1 MYTYKFRIYPDK
13 ETTKLLIRWFGCN
26 RYVWNWGLERKNKYY
41 KETGKFLSYLQ
52 LAKEL
57 TILKREYTWLKEA
70 PSQALQQ
77 VLKQLE
83 TAFSNFFER
92 KSGYPKF
99 KSKKKFNQS
108 LQIPQGFKIKGG
120 GLYLPKLRKR
130 PIKIKLHRKIKG
142 NIKRIIVSMN
152 KINQFFV
159 SIVTD
164 YTPKKL
170 PKSNKKIGIDLGLK
184 HFLITSNGRKIP
196 LPKWF
201 KKSEN
206 LIKKVQRKLSR
217 KQKGSN
223 RYEKTRQR
231 LAKLQLK
238 ISNQRLDFLHKLSK
252 QLIDENQVIAVE
264 SLNIKGMI
272 KNHKLAKYIAN
283 ASWGKFLELLKYK
296 AEWYGR
302 TILEVNRFIPT
313 SKMCNKCGYI
323 KKDLKLSERT
333 WTCPKCGFE
342 HDRDINAAKNILK
355 LALTTAGMAGSY
367 ARGGSTGGDNI
378 TNYLAIYR

>member
-13 ETTKLLIRWFGCN
+13 ETTKLLIRWFGYS
-26 RYVWNWGLERKNKYY
+26 RYVWNWGLERKTKYH
-41 KETGKFLSYLQ
+41 KETGKFLLYLQ

-57 TILKREYTWLKEA
+57 TLLKKERTWLKEA

-83 TAFSNFFER
+83 TAFARFFEK
-92 KSGYPKF
+92 KSRYPKF
-99 KSKKKFNQS
+99 KSKKHFTQS
-108 LQIPQGFKIKGG
+108 LQIPQGFKIEDNK
-120 GLYLPKLRKR
+120 LYLPKLRKK
-130 PIKIKLHRKIKG
+130 PIKIKLHREVKG
-142 NIKRIIVSMN
+142 NIKRIIVSIN

-159 SIVTD
+159 SIITD
-164 YTPKKL
+164 YIPKKL
-170 PKSNKKIGIDLGLK
+170 PKSNKKTGIDLGLK
-184 HFLITSNGRKIP
+184 HFLITSDGRKIP

-206 LIKKVQRKLSR
+206 LIKWVQRKLSR
-217 KQKGSN
+217 KQKGSK
-223 RYEKTRQR
+223 RHEKTRQR

-252 QLIDENQVIAVE
+252 LLIDENQVIAVE

-272 KNHKLAKYIAN
+272 KNHRLAKYIAN

-302 TILEVNRFIPT
+302 TVLEVNRFAPT

-323 KKDLKLSERT
+323 KKDLKLSDRT
-333 WTCPKCGFE
+333 WTCPRCGTF
-342 HDRDINAAKNILK
+342 HDRDINAAKNIIE
-355 LALTTAGMAGSY
+355 LALTTAGTAGS
-367 ARGGSTGGDNI
+367 
-378 TNYLAIYR
+378 